1 MAKVQHHHKNK
12 FSTNLPF
19 NERGFLRH
27 ASKNFREKYYLHVY
41 TTRKKG
47 KEPLLPT
54 QYHLRTL
61 EHGLT
66 PFTEI
71 AEKLGISL
79 ELTKELYKSGMRK
92 IQQAL
97 GSSVGVQV
105 GV

>member
-1 MAKVQHHHKNK
+1 MAKIQHHHKNK

-19 NERGFLRH
+19 DEREFLRH
-27 ASKNFREKYYLHVY
+27 SSKNFREKYYLHVY
-41 TTRKKG
+41 TTRKRG
-47 KEPLLPT
+47 NEPLLPT
-54 QYHLRTL
+54 QYHLRTF

-92 IQQAL
+92 IQTAL
-97 GSSVGVQV
+97 GVQQTPAFS
-105 GV
+105 